1 MTQYLLYGSAVKSN
15 IVLLPLTYKK
25 GVFDVFYYVTNDVKY
40 YWYNPL
46 THDWEEISE
55 QVFEDEVIK
64 FRHLYNM
71 RRESFSVKIFSDVE
85 TGMDMYK
92 EVELDTERV
101 IISE

>member
-1 MTQYLLYGSAVKSN
+1 M
-15 IVLLPLTYKK
+15 
-25 GVFDVFYYVTNDVKY
+25 FYYVTNDVKY
-40 YWYNPL
+40 YDYNPL
-46 THDWEEISE
+46 TLEWEEISE

-92 EVELDTERV
+92 VVILDSKRV
-101 IISE
+101 ITSE